1 MSHSQNRWSTL
12 GTFLVIIVLLGAAC
26 DSGDDGA
33 AGGAGPDADRTT
45 NTVAEAATTIHPETT
60 TTAAPTAEE
69 EVLAAYQGYWAAVD
83 EAFAPPEVRPEA
95 PALRQYATGDVLP
108 GIVKSAEDA
117 KAENTVV
124 RIPEGAL
131 YSHKAEVVSID
142 GDTATVRDCNINDE
156 VIEVAGTGEVVDDGV
171 STRLYVAMLVREEG
185 QWKVV
190 VLDRANGWEGVAG
203 CALE

>member
-1 MSHSQNRWSTL
+1 MSHSQNRWLTL
-12 GTFLVIIVLLGAAC
+12 GTSLVIVVLLGAAC
-26 DSGDDGA
+26 DSGDDGT
-33 AGGAGPDADRTT
+33 AGGAQLDADPTT
-45 NTVAEAATTIHPETT
+45 ITTEGAATTLSETT
-60 TTAAPTAEE
+60 TTATPTPEE

-83 EAFAPPEVRPEA
+83 EAFAPPEVRPDA

-131 YSHKAEVVSID
+131 YSHRAEVVSIE

-185 QWKVV
+185 QWKVA
-190 VLDRANGWEGVAG
+190 VLDRADGWEGVAG